1 MEQNTNT
8 TTQQQPARPANAI
21 DKQTE
26 AQIVEVYYA
35 EPLSKAA
42 DPNTAVDICL
52 ALKDKDGETHTWR
65 SEYSGAY
72 GTGNNASRTRA
83 QITVDAL
90 ASIGWSNGHDLS
102 NIGNLL
108 TGKVIPIAVKWTYHE
123 ARGQWYKNVYLGH
136 GGPRRIDP
144 AVALNII
151 RNIAGAG
158 AGNNAQSATTQQQP
172 AQNSPFSQDPFGTSK
187 SPWGR

>member
-1 MEQNTNT
+1 MEQN
-8 TTQQQPARPANAI
+8 TTQQQPTRPANAI

-90 ASIGWSNGHDLS
+90 SSIGWQNGHDLS

-123 ARGQWYKNVYLGH
+123 ARGQWFKNVYLGH

-158 AGNNAQSATTQQQP
+158 NNAQSAATKQQP
-172 AQNSPFSQDPFGTSK
+172 SQQNSPFSQDPFGNSN